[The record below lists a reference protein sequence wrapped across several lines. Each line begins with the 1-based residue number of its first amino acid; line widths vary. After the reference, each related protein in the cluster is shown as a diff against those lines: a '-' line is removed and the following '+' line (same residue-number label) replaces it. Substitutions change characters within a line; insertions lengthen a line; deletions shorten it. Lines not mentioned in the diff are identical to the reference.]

1 MWSTVKQS
9 FFKEFVVFK
18 MQTQI
23 NDVNIQ
29 IATVNGTGSQSANL
43 ILMRALFNMGVPV
56 AAKNL
61 FPSNIAGL
69 PTWYTIRAHHKGY
82 QSNQQ
87 ALDIVVAMNT
97 DTVYDDIRN
106 LRPGAVLI
114 HDLGMKI
121 DHALREDQI
130 NYGVP
135 FSKLVSQATDNVKL
149 KKKVINML
157 YVGVLA
163 HLLNVLPEAIAKA
176 VNEQFKGKA
185 KVAELNL
192 NAIQLGRDWAAAN
205 LEKRDPFVVEPI
217 AGSTEGKILVEG
229 NDAAALGAL
238 MGGCTF
244 LSWYP
249 ITPSSSVCENLIGY
263 FNRFRLAPDGKHL
276 FSAIQ
281 AEDEI
286 AAIGMVL
293 GAGWAGARSMTATS
307 GPGISLMAELAGYSY
322 YAEIPGVIFDI
333 QRMGPSTGLP
343 TRTSQG
349 DLGFVSQLSHGDTQ
363 HIMLLP
369 GSVNECYEMG
379 MQAFDF
385 AERFQTLVFVMSD
398 LDLGMNTWMSDP
410 FAYPEGG
417 YDRGKVLNAA
427 ALDQVQSFGRYADVD
442 GDGIPYRTLP
452 GTRHEQAAYF
462 TRGSGHNAQAK
473 YTEKSADWKAGLDR
487 IARKFETAA
496 AELPAPVI
504 HTGRAGTPFALLA
517 FGSTDTAMPEVLDLL
532 RAQGHE
538 PDYLRLRA
546 TPFHPQVAEFIMAH
560 ERIYVIEQ
568 NRDAQMSRML
578 SAEYPELAPRLRPVL
593 HYDGS
598 FIDALSI
605 LSPILKAEPAKEAL
619 HV

>member
-1 MWSTVKQS
+1 MVQ
-9 FFKEFVVFK
+9 
-18 MQTQI
+18 QI

-29 IATVNGTGSQSANL
+29 IATINGTGSQSANL
-43 ILMRALFNMGVPV
+43 ILMRSIFNMGVPV

-69 PTWYTIRAHHKGY
+69 PTWYTVRAHHKGY

-87 ALDIVVAMNT
+87 EVDIVVVMNPN
-97 DTVYDDIRN
+97 TVYDDIREGHS
-106 LRPGAVLI
+106 GAVVI
-114 HDLGMKI
+114 YDSDMKI

-135 FSKLVSQATDNVKL
+135 FSTLVNEATDNVKL

-163 HLLNVLPEAIAKA
+163 HLLQIDPEALQKA
-176 VNEQFKGKA
+176 VAKQFKGKT
-185 KVAELNL
+185 KVVEMNAAAIEIGRKWAAENL
-192 NAIQLGRDWAAAN
+192 NKQ
-205 LEKRDPFVVEPI
+205 DPFVLECIPG
-217 AGSTEGKILVEG
+217 ATDGKILIEG
-229 NDAAALGAL
+229 NNATALGSL

-249 ITPSSSVCENLIGY
+249 ITPSSSVCENLIAY
-263 FNRFRLAPDGKHL
+263 FHKFRVDENGKNK
-276 FSAIQ
+276 FAAIQ

-307 GPGISLMAELAGYSY
+307 GPGMSLMSELAGYAY
-322 YAEIPGVIFDI
+322 YAEIPSVIFNI

-349 DLGFVSQLSHGDTQ
+349 DLIAAYHLSHGDTQ
-363 HIMLLP
+363 HIVLLP
-369 GSVNECYEMG
+369 GSVAECYTMAQE
-379 MQAFDF
+379 AFDL
-385 AERFQTLVFVMSD
+385 AERFQTLVLVLSD

-410 FAYPEGG
+410 FDYPEQA
-417 YDRGKVLNAA
+417 YDRGKVLNAE
-427 ALDQVQSFGRYADVD
+427 ALAKVQNFGRYEDID

-452 GTRHEQAAYF
+452 GTQHELAPYF

-473 YTEKSADWKAGLDR
+473 YSEKPKEWKAGLDR
-487 IARKFETAA
+487 ISKKFDTARAA
-496 AELPAPVI
+496 VPAPI
-504 HTGRAGTPFALLA
+504 LHLGHDNLPFGILA
-517 FGSTDTAMPEVLDLL
+517 FGSTDTAMPETLDMLKEK
-532 RAQGHE
+532 GVE

-546 TPFHPQVAEFIMAH
+546 LPFHDAVEDFLEDH

-568 NRDAQMSRML
+568 NRDGQMSRL
-578 SAEYPELAPRLRPVL
+578 LAAEYPHLAPRLRSVL
-593 HYDGS
+593 HYDGT
-598 FIDALSI
+598 FVDARGIVGTLLAQENI
-605 LSPILKAEPAKEAL
+605 KEAV
-619 HV
+619 HA

>member
-1 MWSTVKQS
+1 M
-9 FFKEFVVFK
+9 E
-18 MQTQI
+18 QI

-43 ILMRALFNMGVPV
+43 ILMRSIFNMSVPV

-69 PTWYTIRAHHKGY
+69 PTWYTVRAHHQGY
-82 QSNQQ
+82 QASRR
-87 ALDIVVAMNT
+87 DIDILVVMNA
-97 DTVYDDIRN
+97 DTVYDDIRG

-114 HDLGMKI
+114 HDTGMKL
-121 DHALREDQI
+121 DHALREDHI

-135 FSKLVSQATDNVKL
+135 FSKLVAEATDNVKL

-163 HLLNVLPEAIAKA
+163 HLLGISPDAIEKA
-176 VNEQFKGKA
+176 VLKQFGGKA
-185 KVAELNL
+185 SVAELNR
-192 NAIQLGRDWAAAN
+192 NAIRIGRNWAAEN
-205 LEKRDPFVVEPI
+205 LEKQDPYRLESIPG
-217 AGSTEGKILVEG
+217 ATDGKILIEG
-229 NDAAALGAL
+229 NNAAALGAL

-263 FNRFRLAPDGKHL
+263 FNRYRVSEAGKANYA
-276 FSAIQ
+276 AIQ

-293 GAGWAGARSMTATS
+293 GAGWAGARAMTATS
-307 GPGISLMAELAGYSY
+307 GPGISLMAELAGYAY
-322 YAEIPGVIFDI
+322 YTEIPSVIFDI

-349 DLGFVSQLSHGDTQ
+349 DLSFAYGLSHGDTR
-363 HIMLLP
+363 HIVLLP
-369 GSVNECYEMG
+369 ADMQECYEMA
-379 MQAFDF
+379 QQSFEL
-385 AERFQTLVFVMSD
+385 AEGFQTLVLVLSD
-398 LDLGMNTWMSDP
+398 LDLGMNTWMTDP
-410 FAYPEGG
+410 FDYPEDI
-417 YDRGKVLNAA
+417 YDRGKVLDAE
-427 ALDQVQSFGRYADVD
+427 ALEQVESFARYADVD

-452 GTRHEQAAYF
+452 GTRNEKAPYF

-473 YTEKSADWKAGLDR
+473 YSEKPDDWKAGLDR
-487 IARKFETAA
+487 IAVKFDTARQA
-496 AELPAPVI
+496 VPAPVI
-504 HTGRAGTPFALLA
+504 KAGHGDTDFAIIA
-517 FGSTDTAMPEVLDLL
+517 YGSTDAAMVETLDTLKL
-532 RAQGHE
+532 QGVE

-546 TPFHPQVAEFIMAH
+546 LPLHPSVEDFIAAH
-560 ERIYVIEQ
+560 KRVYVVEQ
-568 NRDAQMSRML
+568 NQSGQLAGIL
-578 SAEYPELAPRLRPVL
+578 AAEYPELAPRLQKLV

-598 FIDALSI
+598 FMDAKTISDAL
-605 LSPILKAEPAKEAL
+605 LSRENIKEAV

>member
-1 MWSTVKQS
+1 MTQ
-9 FFKEFVVFK
+9 
-18 MQTQI
+18 QI

-43 ILMRALFNMGVPV
+43 ILMRSLFNMGVPV

-69 PTWYTIRAHHKGY
+69 PTWYTVRAHHKGY
-82 QSNQQ
+82 QANKQ
-87 ALDIVVAMNT
+87 DIDILVVMNA
-97 DTVYDDIRN
+97 DTVYEDIRN
-106 LRPGAVLI
+106 LRAGGVLI
-114 HDLGMKI
+114 HDTGMKL
-121 DHALREDQI
+121 DHALREDHI

-135 FSKLVSQATDNVKL
+135 FSKLVNEATDNVKL

-163 HLLNVLPEAIAKA
+163 HLLNIEPEAIEQA
-176 VNEQFKGKA
+176 VNKQFKSKPP
-185 KVAELNL
+185 VAALNSK
-192 NAIQLGRDWAAAN
+192 AIQVGRDWAAAN
-205 LEKRDPFVVEPI
+205 LTKADPFVVESIP
-217 AGSTEGKILVEG
+217 GSTEGKILVEG

-249 ITPSSSVCENLIGY
+249 ITPSSSVCENLIDY
-263 FNRFRLAPDGKHL
+263 FQRYRVDADGKNRFT
-276 FSAIQ
+276 AIQ

-322 YAEIPGVIFDI
+322 YAEVPGVIFDI

-349 DLGFVSQLSHGDTQ
+349 DISFAYGLSHGDTQ
-363 HIMLLP
+363 HLLLLP
-369 GSVNECYEMG
+369 GSVNECYEMAQ
-379 MQAFDF
+379 QAFDL

-410 FAYPEGG
+410 FTYPEGG
-417 YDRGKVLNAA
+417 YDRGKVLDAE
-427 ALDQVQSFGRYADVD
+427 ALATVQNFGRYADVD

-473 YTEKSADWKAGLDR
+473 YTEKKDEWKAGLDR
-487 IARKFETAA
+487 IAKKFETAA
-496 AELPAPVI
+496 REVPAPVL
-504 HTGRAGTPFALLA
+504 TPGQGTDYGIIAY
-517 FGSTDTAMPEVLDLL
+517 GSTDAAMVEVLDLL
-532 RAQGHE
+532 QASQQA

-546 TPFHPQVAEFIMAH
+546 LPFSAQVREFIASH
-560 ERIYVIEQ
+560 PHVYVVEQ
-568 NRDAQMSRML
+568 NRDGQMTRL
-578 SAEYPELAPRLRPVL
+578 LAAEYPELAPRLRPVL

-598 FIDALSI
+598 FVDAI
-605 LSPILKAEPAKEAL
+605 GIVDQIVQAEVKQKEFAN
-619 HV
+619 V